1 MEERRRYEKLNDPSI
16 PASGIAGIPL
26 LIEALKQGILAIE
39 DPSLG
44 AIDDQ
49 QLYLRALRDLVE
61 EIELEETIPKL
72 DLLERG
78 ALNAVLQRLR
88 FYQEE
93 AQGRVSAARTRS
105 EELGQW
111 QQSLVRYT
119 QFILAVEQ
127 LIRHVR

>member
-1 MEERRRYEKLNDPSI
+1 MTDRRRFEKLNDPSI
-16 PASGIAGIPL
+16 PTSGRLDIPL
-26 LIEALKQGILAIE
+26 LVEALKEGIAEID

-49 QLYLRALRDLVE
+49 QLYLRTLRDLVE
-61 EIELEETIPKL
+61 EIELDEAIPKL

-93 AQGRVSAARTRS
+93 AQGRASSARTQAA
-105 EELGQW
+105 ELAQW
-111 QQSLVRYT
+111 RESLLRYT

-127 LIRHVR
+127 LIRRAQ